1 MKKIKLTGIF
11 FIALAMGLTSCGKSE
26 KTDSKAEND
35 IPNVRIQQVNSQA
48 VDQMYDVTA
57 TVQPQVKNSI
67 APSSPGRISKILV
80 EVGNYVSKG
89 QKLVQMDVANLS
101 NLETQIENYR
111 RIYKRTKELFAVG
124 GASQQELDNAKLQ
137 LDVAETNMKNLTEN
151 TYLLSP
157 INGVITARNY
167 DNGDMYSGQQP
178 VLTVMQINPAK
189 LVVNVSESYYSQVK
203 IGMPVDIV
211 LDVFKGETFHG
222 NVSLIY
228 PIIDEKT
235 RTFAVEIKMN
245 NNNNKV
251 RPGMFARVTM
261 KFGREDRVVV
271 PDLSIIKQSGSGA
284 RFVYV
289 YKDGKVNL
297 QQVEIGRRIGNNY
310 ELISGV
316 ESGSQVVVSGQS
328 RLLNGIKV
336 NVIK

>member
-1 MKKIKLTGIF
+1 LRWQWGLHHAEIMKNRF
-11 FIALAMGLTSCGKSE
+11 ESR
-26 KTDSKAEND
+26 ND

-111 RIYKRTKELFAVG
+111 RIYKRTKELFGVG